1 VENFRFDVE
10 KFISLTD
17 TDKFNLVL
25 LEMFE
30 NFKWFKYKDSLGSG
44 DVVGERALVI
54 NDFNNNYW
62 KQQVIANCYCEFALV
77 NRDDYLRV
85 IRKIQT
91 NMLQEKLEYMRK
103 LPFFMNLS
111 TNNLKRIGH
120 FFKYEKFK
128 RNHFIFKQYDTP

>member
-1 VENFRFDVE
+1 MENFRFDVE

-25 LEMFE
+25 LEKFE

-62 KQQVIANCYCEFALV
+62 KQQVIANSYCEFALV

-85 IRKIQT
+85 IRKI
-91 NMLQEKLEYMRK
+91 
-103 LPFFMNLS
+103 
-111 TNNLKRIGH
+111 
-120 FFKYEKFK
+120 
-128 RNHFIFKQYDTP
+128 